1 MSDIFK
7 QFLRSRVGRAFYKDG
22 PPHWTEGKRYPRP
35 APSMGAAKRLRD
47 DLVGILSTLGPNAA
61 ELRKILA
68 RCSVLSPCGSG
79 ACPRCGR
86 AIQRWFVA
94 EVSSLPGLADGQ
106 WSIISIVPD
115 FGRFPLNEATGE
127 TLRRFRGNLEAILDR
142 VRVDRTI
149 GGIDVSINEHSAREF
164 ETHGQLQAWLLA
176 PSSQL
181 TVEVHRLLSSFLRK
195 TPTNIRP
202 LHIAPFDGRLP
213 GIAYALK
220 WTFSRRVTLPREV
233 DHQGMTIRRRNT
245 RHRALRVQQAPLL
258 ARMLH
263 DGGFEARVVLRGW
276 KIVSP
281 VKHEHQ
287 RN

>member
-1 MSDIFK
+1 MSDAFTR
-7 QFLRSRVGRAFYKDG
+7 FLRSPTGKAYYKDG
-22 PPHWTEGKRYPRP
+22 PPHWIEGKRSPRP
-35 APSMGAAKRLRD
+35 SGSMGKAKQLRD
-47 DLVGILSTLGPNAA
+47 DLVRVLSTLVGRAGFV
-61 ELRKILA
+61 KKLA
-68 RCSVLSPCGSG
+68 GCSVLRPCGSG

-127 TLRRFRGNLEAILDR
+127 TLRRFRGNLEAILNLAGIEK
-142 VRVDRTI
+142 TI
-149 GGIDVSINEHSAREF
+149 GGIDVSINEHSAGEF
-164 ETHGQLQAWLLA
+164 ETHGQLQAWLLV
-176 PSSQL
+176 PGSQR
-181 TVEVHRLLSSFLRK
+181 TGEVYQLLRSLLRK
-195 TPTNIRP
+195 TRSNLRP

-233 DHQGMTIRRRNT
+233 DQRGNTIRRRNT
-245 RHRALRVQQAPLL
+245 RHRALRVQQALLL

-281 VKHEHQ
+281 VKH
-287 RN
+287 